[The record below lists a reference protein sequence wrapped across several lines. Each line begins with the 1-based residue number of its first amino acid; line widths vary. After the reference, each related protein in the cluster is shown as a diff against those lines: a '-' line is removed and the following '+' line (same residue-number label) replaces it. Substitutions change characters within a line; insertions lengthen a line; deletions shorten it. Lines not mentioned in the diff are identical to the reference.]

1 MDAQYFFNQH
11 PIFRFEEFLE
21 AVQMEQGRSQAA
33 RNNARTLLHYY
44 CKKNRL
50 INIRQGL
57 YLVRTD
63 KVYETNLAH
72 PLFIAGKATDDAVIA
87 YHSALES
94 HGIAYTDF
102 NEHIFVTKHR
112 SKPFEFQDQLYRP
125 ITHSQLKPLNEE
137 PQIEA
142 ITVMGVTIYRT
153 TLERTIVD
161 VLHRTNLSGGWE
173 EIMRSL
179 DRITTFNTDTAVNY
193 ALSLNKASI
202 AAKLGYFLDNQPSYF
217 KAQASIINQL
227 LNHIPKQP
235 YYIDRHAQGKQI
247 YIKKWRIMV
256 PQYIHERLWEEN
268 DELAY

>member
-1 MDAQYFFNQH
+1 MDTQYFLNQH
-11 PIFRFEEFLE
+11 PVFRFEEFLE
-21 AVQMEQGRSQAA
+21 AIQKEQGRSKAV
-33 RNNARTLLHYY
+33 RNNARTILHYY

-63 KVYETNLAH
+63 KVYETDLTN
-72 PLFIAGKATDDAVIA
+72 PLLIAGKATEDAVLA

-94 HGIAYTDF
+94 YGIAYTDF
-102 NEHIFVTKHR
+102 NEHTFITKHR
-112 SKPFEFQDQLYRP
+112 PKPFEFQSQLYRP
-125 ITHSQLKPLNEE
+125 VTHNNLQSSAEE
-137 PQIEA
+137 PQIEP
-142 ITVMGVTIYRT
+142 ITMMGVTIYRT

-161 VLHRTNLSGGWE
+161 VLHRINLSGGWE
-173 EIMRSL
+173 EVMRSL
-179 DRITTFNTDTAVNY
+179 DHITSFNTKSAVNY

-217 KAQASIINQL
+217 KAQSPIINQL

-235 YYIDRHAQGKQI
+235 YYIDRQAQGKQI

-268 DELAY
+268 DEMAY